1 MHKHY
6 YIYSVFD
13 SKPFIIIISLW
24 CTFMYAFDDVHDN
37 SMSFPGISQS
47 INHFY
52 WKKKEVCIVTTCLNV
67 LSMCEAITFRYGG
80 PFFIR
85 SVECWKWIN
94 IIYLS
99 AAHQWRVYIQ
109 TTPGFLFSQKVRL
122 SIIVCQ
128 RR

>member
-52 WKKKEVCIVTTCLNV
+52 WEKKKPV
-67 LSMCEAITFRYGG
+67 LSPHALMCWVCVKRSLLDMEG
-80 PFFIR
+80 PFLLGHS
-85 SVECWKWIN
+85 SVE
-94 IIYLS
+94 S
-99 AAHQWRVYIQ
+99 E
-109 TTPGFLFSQKVRL
+109 
-122 SIIVCQ
+122 
-128 RR
+128 